1 MTKRNRIFHITI
13 GALLAL
19 IILWGTLM
27 TVAFMFF
34 ATNYI
39 HRDAYDIW
47 VAGVAVTRANQ
58 DDVLGDGTVT
68 YRPSSNTLT
77 FQNAL
82 IELDSAIVQ
91 SEVDL
96 RIRLIGE
103 NKFICKD
110 SEQIPA
116 IYAADNY
123 LYKDISF
130 EGEGSLEIEFRNVT
144 SSIQGILADNLTIDS
159 NITITMPDCKDIAN
173 GIVCGSSLIMT
184 NNASVTVN
192 NGSATHC
199 SAVRVR
205 GNALFEE
212 GAKLNISVN
221 PGAVETCKGLS
232 VNGDLILGKGV
243 SLNVSVDDESAKVG
257 ECVRVT
263 GLLEVGNGASLTASA
278 KKNSAIVCYGSVVA
292 NDAATVSATKEG
304 EGADIF
310 CYGVFFND
318 GAILNAELEAIG
330 GISGKIEN

>member
-1 MTKRNRIFHITI
+1 MTKRNKIFQITI
-13 GALLAL
+13 GVLLAL
-19 IILWGTLM
+19 IILWGALM

-77 FQNAL
+77 FQNAF
-82 IELDSAIVQ
+82 IELDSAIIQ

-130 EGEGSLEIEFRNVT
+130 EGDGSLEIEFQNVT

-159 NITITMPDCKDIAN
+159 NITITMSDCKDIAN
-173 GIVCGSSLIMT
+173 GIVCGSSLIMAGS
-184 NNASVTVN
+184 ASVTVN

-205 GNALFEE
+205 GNVLFEE
-212 GAKLNISVN
+212 GAELNISVN

-232 VNGDLILGKGV
+232 VNGDLILGNGV
-243 SLNVSVDDESAKVG
+243 SLNVSVDDESANVG

-263 GLLEVGNGASLTASA
+263 GLLELGYGASLTASA
-278 KKNSAIVCYGSVVA
+278 KKNSAIVCYGSIVA
-292 NDAATVSATKEG
+292 NDSAAVSATTEG
-304 EGADIF
+304 EASDIF
-310 CYGVFFND
+310 CCAALIRE
-318 GAILNAELEAIG
+318 GAVIHGEIKTFG
-330 GISGKIEN
+330 

>member
-1 MTKRNRIFHITI
+1 MTKRNKILQITI
-13 GALLAL
+13 AVLLAL
-19 IILWGTLM
+19 VIVWGAFM

-39 HRDAYDIW
+39 HRDVYDIW

-58 DDVLGDGTVT
+58 DDVLGDGTVS

-130 EGEGSLEIEFRNVT
+130 EGDGSLEIEFRNVT
-144 SSIQGILADNLTIDS
+144 SSIQGIFADNLTIDS

-184 NNASVTVN
+184 GNASVTVN

-232 VNGDLILGKGV
+232 VNGDLILGTGA
-243 SLNVSVDDESAKVG
+243 SLNVSIDDASAKVG

-263 GLLEVGNGASLTASA
+263 GLLEVGNGASLVASA
-278 KKNSAIVCYGSVVA
+278 KKSSAIACYGSIVA
-292 NDAATVSATKEG
+292 NDKATVTAKTEG
-304 EGADIF
+304 EDSDIF
-310 CYGVFFND
+310 CC
-318 GAILNAELEAIG
+318 GAVIHEGAV
-330 GISGKIEN
+330 ISTEIKTFG